1 MTEFKRG
8 WKTMLDGSR
17 IPMSEDEA
25 SNLWNIVE
33 QKQAEQ
39 AAAYPTTHSA
49 LRAYIDADERMRD
62 LGWRSTI
69 FDLEDGDEVAVAERG
84 STGIFRA
91 VWVKPYLHYHDCVSN
106 MGKHFVKRVA
116 DLTEDEAETMARCE
130 ADHLEYMRA
139 QTKTM
144 QTLQS
149 FMERYEA

>member
-8 WKTMLDGSR
+8 WKTMIDGSR

-33 QKQAEQ
+33 QKRAEQ

-91 VWVKPYLHYHDCVSN
+91 VWVKPYLHYQDCVSN
-106 MGKHFVKRVA
+106 MGKHFVKRIA
-116 DLTEDEAETMARCE
+116 DLTPDEVETMDRCE
-130 ADHLEYMRA
+130 ADHLEYMQA
-139 QTKTM
+139 QTKKM

-149 FMERYEA
+149 FMEGYEK

>member
-25 SNLWNIVE
+25 ANLWNIVE
-33 QKQAEQ
+33 QKRAEQ

-49 LRAYIDADERMRD
+49 LWAYIDADERMRA
-62 LGWRSTI
+62 LGWSRTI

-91 VWVKPYLHYHDCVSN
+91 VWVKPYLHYQDCVSN
-106 MGKHFVKRVA
+106 MGKHFVKRVD

-130 ADHLEYMRA
+130 ADHLEYMQA

-149 FMERYEA
+149 FMEGYEK

>member
-1 MTEFKRG
+1 MAEFKRG

-25 SNLWNIVE
+25 ANLWRIVE
-33 QKQAEQ
+33 QNRAEQ

-49 LRAYIDADERMRD
+49 LRAYIDADERMHD

-91 VWVKPYLHYHDCVSN
+91 VWVKPYLHYQDCVSSA
-106 MGKHFVKRVA
+106 GKHFVKRIA
-116 DLTEDEAETMARCE
+116 DLTPDEVETMDRCE
-130 ADHLEYMRA
+130 ADHKEFMEA

-144 QTLQS
+144 QSLQE
-149 FMERYEA
+149 FVERGAE

>member
-8 WKTMLDGSR
+8 WKTMLDGSS

-25 SNLWNIVE
+25 ANLWRIVE
-33 QKQAEQ
+33 QKRAEQ

-62 LGWRSTI
+62 LGWVSTI
-69 FDLEDGDEVAVAERG
+69 FNLDDGAELAVAERG

-91 VWVKPYLHYHDCVSN
+91 VWVKPYLHYHDCVAS
-106 MGKHFVKRVA
+106 MGKNFIKRIA
-116 DLTEDEAETMARCE
+116 DLTPDEAETMARCE
-130 ADHLEYMRA
+130 ADHLEFMEA

-144 QTLQS
+144 QALQA
-149 FMERYEA
+149 FVERGAK

>member
-1 MTEFKRG
+1 MAEFKRG

-91 VWVKPYLHYHDCVSN
+91 VWVKPYLHYQDCVSN
-106 MGKHFVKRVA
+106 MGKHFVKRVD

-130 ADHLEYMRA
+130 ADHLEYMQA

-144 QTLQS
+144 QTLQY
-149 FMERYEA
+149 FMERYEK

>member
-1 MTEFKRG
+1 MTESKRG

-17 IPMSEDEA
+17 VPLSETECSD
-25 SNLWNIVE
+25 LIRWVE
-33 QKQAEQ
+33 NKRAEQ
-39 AAAYPTTHSA
+39 AAAYPTTHAA

-91 VWVKPYLHYHDCVSN
+91 VWVKPYLHYQDCVSN
-106 MGKHFVKRVA
+106 MGKHFVKRVD
-116 DLTEDEAETMARCE
+116 DLTEDEAETMDRCE
-130 ADHLEYMRA
+130 ADHKEFMKA

-144 QTLQS
+144 QALQS
-149 FMERYEA
+149 FVERGVE